1 MGFAR
6 VASNHI
12 HLSSLHGP
20 NDHSL
25 ELAPIYDVLST
36 IALDQRP
43 GPKGSLVG
51 DSTRMEQTVNETS
64 DVLLVSRAIIES
76 EATHWGLRHSSTQV
90 VVDELLLT
98 MRDTLHTQLGDEA
111 TISAIGGQLR
121 RLWR

>member
-6 VASNHI
+6 VASNHT
-12 HLSSLHGP
+12 HFSSLHGP

-43 GPKGSLVG
+43 GPKGLLVG
-51 DSTRMEQTVNETS
+51 DSTRMGQTVNETS

-76 EATHWGLRHSSTQV
+76 EATHWGLRHSSAQV

-111 TISAIGGQLR
+111 TISASGGQLR
-121 RLWR
+121 RLSR